1 MKLKKLLA
9 LMFVV
14 AALFVCSITASASV
28 NGKGYQDGHFVYYV
42 DGEIVKNQ
50 WIETEHEGTF
60 YADETGALYA
70 NGVYEIGGNSYAFSE
85 DAVLYAGYVFKL
97 GEDHYYADQNGV
109 IAKSQWIETENNWG
123 YNFLAWYY
131 AGPDGKLLKG
141 MQDIG
146 GKRYYFEDNPYYSG
160 QCVMLEDVAFQLY
173 DEVAD
178 EYYNYFAK
186 EGGALAR
193 NEWGKTYEREDA
205 YYGDDYLRVERQT
218 LLIGGKLYLFGY
230 NGELIKDQIY
240 NIWDQELQKE
250 YYYHALADGTVVANK
265 WEQTYLEDGN
275 EEWFYYGADGARYTN
290 GVYKIG
296 SNYYYFDGYGSML
309 DDSTYNPGD
318 WNEELEEWIV
328 EASYRARSGGALYV
342 NEWYQDEWGD
352 WYYYGAEGKAA
363 QGKAVVNGKTY
374 LFDEYGCMLEDT
386 VTSIF
391 VDGVRKHYIAKGGKV
406 YEAKNNQWTQ
416 VGKNWYY
423 VQNNEFCRY
432 DEIYTI
438 DGKKYSFDHNGVMY
452 DDESFETW
460 SSEVG
465 EWLSY
470 YAKPDGVLAQ
480 NEIIYI
486 TDEYS
491 YRGYHL
497 FGADCAKP
505 RQYGLYEFN
514 GKYYYLTGWQTWS
527 TLATDQIIECEDQGV
542 YKFGANGEGTKLA
555 DGWYYIKMP
564 VCYGE
569 GCSVVEGY
577 IYVRDGALLKDG
589 VYTINSKRYVFNYE
603 GILRTNGI
611 YRDPETDKRYYM
623 TPITEGGHIS
633 TEKNVWKK
641 VNGNYIYLS
650 SDSSLHVGWLNDKY
664 YMTPYMTYGTYFIDE
679 NDETLQVYI
688 ANEAGI
694 TKKITKTGFLNYAG
708 QAMYLKNGKVVQSD
722 WINHNGTW
730 YYAGAEGILYTKGAY
745 KIDSKYY
752 YFDDNGK
759 MLSNSWIEAAP
770 STWYKADASGA
781 LATGVSGGYLFDYNG
796 RLTSGEIVNV
806 DGIWYYSDKD
816 GKYLGTLLK
825 NGWLKVENDWYY
837 VASYI
842 DENYSPQ
849 KYLVNDDHIVVDG
862 NLYAFDYEGKMIT
875 DSFYWNYE
883 DGEEYYLGAGGAAI
897 KGWAKVNGR
906 WIYGNPELGG
916 ALVYYGVNEIG
927 GKRYY
932 FDERYLVTGKTFY
945 ARDYD
950 KVFTADANGVI
961 TSEKAPS
968 GWVYSDDDWGGQAY
982 YYVNGEAYEG
992 WLGNYYF
999 QYGQLLINREVYS
1012 ETIDGYYYVGNTGAK
1027 VTTPGWY
1034 KIGENS
1040 WKYIKNDGTLAC
1052 DEWIS
1057 SGGKWYYFDGSY
1069 MCQDGIYYIDGKD
1082 HEFDENG
1089 VWLGEYK
1096 EPEAATNNGYKD
1108 GWVQKGGKWYYSNA
1122 GRFVNGQVLIIGG
1135 KTYYF
1140 DYNGVMMS
1148 NVFARS
1154 YGNRFVYFTSSGDLA
1169 EYTGWKQIGGKWVY
1183 FNNDYTISSGWIK
1196 VGGKFYYQL
1205 ATYEYDEYKGEFV
1218 SVEMVTGYKVIG
1230 GELCYF
1236 NDSGAFVKKITTKG
1250 WQKIDGDWYYIGA
1263 DGLVVC
1269 DEEKYKIGN
1278 TYYGFDYSGR
1288 MLANEI
1294 IEGDFGFRYYNA
1306 SGALVETA
1314 GWYQIGSK
1322 WVYVKADG
1330 YVAYDGVYN
1339 IGGTRYFFSDGY
1351 WVQ

>member
-14 AALFVCSITASASV
+14 AALFVCSITASAAVSGG
-28 NGKGYQDGHFVYYV
+28 NWGYDDDGNQVYYV
-42 DGEIVKNQ
+42 DGEIVKND
-50 WIETEHEGTF
+50 WIKTEYEGTF

-97 GEDHYYADQNGV
+97 GEDYYYADQNGV
-109 IAKSQWIETENNWG
+109 IAKNQWIETENNWE

-146 GKRYYFEDNPYYSG
+146 GKRYYFEDNPSYSG

-205 YYGDDYLRVERQT
+205 YYGDDYLRIDRQT
-218 LLIGGKLYLFGY
+218 LLIDGKLYLFGN
-230 NGELIKDQIY
+230 NGELIRNQVIDLH
-240 NIWDQELQKE
+240 DEELDKWV
-250 YYYHALADGTVVANK
+250 YYHALADGTVVTNK
-265 WEQTYLEDGN
+265 WEQTYLEDGD

-318 WNEELEEWIV
+318 WNEELEEWVIT
-328 EASYRARSGGALYV
+328 ASYRARSGGALYV
-342 NEWYQDEWGD
+342 NEWYQDEWGN

-374 LFDEYGCMLEDT
+374 LFDEYGYMLEDT

-406 YEAKNNQWTQ
+406 YEAKNNQWTK
-416 VGKNWYY
+416 VGEDYYY
-423 VQNNEFCRY
+423 VQNDEFCRY

-438 DGKKYSFDHNGVMY
+438 GGKRYGFDYNGIMY
-452 DDESFETW
+452 DGELFEIWDDGMRNT
-460 SSEVG
+460 
-465 EWLSY
+465 Y
-470 YAKPDGVLAQ
+470 YAKTGGALAE
-480 NEIIYI
+480 NEVIYI
-486 TDEYS
+486 PGGNYS
-491 YRGYHL
+491 GYHL
-497 FGADCAKP
+497 FGPGGAKP
-505 RQYGLYEFN
+505 HEEGLYELG
-514 GKYYYLTGWQTWS
+514 GKYYYLNGYWTHS
-527 TLATDQIIECEDQGV
+527 TIITNQIKECGENGV

-569 GCSVVEGY
+569 GCSEVEGY

-603 GILRTNGI
+603 GILRTNGV

-641 VNGNYIYLS
+641 VNGEYIYLS
-650 SDSSLHVGWLNDKY
+650 ADSSVHIGWLDDTY
-664 YMTPYMTYGTYFIDE
+664 YMTPYMIYGSYFTDT
-679 NDETLQVYI
+679 NTRQVYI

-708 QAMYLKNGKVVQSD
+708 QAMYLKNGKAVQSD

-730 YYAGAEGILYTKGAY
+730 YYAGAEGVLLERGAY
-745 KIDSKYY
+745 KIKDKYY
-752 YFDDNGK
+752 CFDLDGK
-759 MLSNSWIEAAP
+759 MLSNGWITP
-770 STWYKADASGA
+770 DNGSTWYKADASGA
-781 LATGVSGGYLFDYNG
+781 LATGISGGYLFDYNG
-796 RLTSGEIVNV
+796 RLTSSEIISL
-806 DGIWYYSDKD
+806 DGVWYYSDKD
-816 GKYLGTLLK
+816 GKYIGSITK
-825 NGWLKVENDWYY
+825 DGWNQVGSDWYY
-837 VASYI
+837 ISTYL
-842 DENYSPQ
+842 DENEEPQ
-849 KYLVNDDHIVVDG
+849 KYLVNDDHIVVGG

-875 DSFYWNYE
+875 DSFYRNYE

-945 ARDYD
+945 ARDYE
-950 KVFTADANGVI
+950 KVFTADASGVI
-961 TSEKAPS
+961 TSEKDPS
-968 GWVYSDDDWGGQAY
+968 GWVYSDADLDGQAY
-982 YYVNGEAYEG
+982 YYENGEAYEG

-999 QYGQLLINREVYS
+999 KYGQLLINREVYS
-1012 ETIDGYYYVGNTGAK
+1012 ETIDGYYYVGKTGEW
-1027 VTTPGWY
+1027 VSTPGWY

-1040 WKYIKNDGTLAC
+1040 WKYIKNNGTLAY
-1052 DEWIS
+1052 DEWVS

-1096 EPEAATNNGYKD
+1096 ETTSAGDNGYKN
-1108 GWVQKGGKWYYSNA
+1108 GWHKINGKWYFSNA
-1122 GRFVNGQVLIIGG
+1122 GKFVRSQALIIDG
-1135 KTYYF
+1135 KTYGF
-1140 DYNGVMMS
+1140 DYDGVMMS
-1148 NVFARS
+1148 NVFER
-1154 YGNRFVYFTSSGDLA
+1154 GNGGGFVYFTSSGALA
-1169 EYTGWKQIGGKWVY
+1169 EYTGWQKINGKWLY
-1183 FNNDYTISSGWIK
+1183 FNNDHSIPSGWIK
-1196 VGGKFYYQL
+1196 DGDTYYYQL
-1205 ATYEYDEYKGEFV
+1205 ATYEYDEYKGE
-1218 SVEMVTGYKVIG
+1218 SIDIEMVTGYKVIG
-1230 GELCYF
+1230 REVCYF
-1236 NDSGAFVKKITTKG
+1236 NDSGAFVKKITTGG

-1294 IEGDFGFRYYNA
+1294 IEGDFGFRFYEAN
-1306 SGALVETA
+1306 GALVETA
-1314 GWYQIGSK
+1314 GWKQVGSK

-1330 YVAYDGVYN
+1330 YVALHGVYN

-1351 WVQ
+1351 WVK